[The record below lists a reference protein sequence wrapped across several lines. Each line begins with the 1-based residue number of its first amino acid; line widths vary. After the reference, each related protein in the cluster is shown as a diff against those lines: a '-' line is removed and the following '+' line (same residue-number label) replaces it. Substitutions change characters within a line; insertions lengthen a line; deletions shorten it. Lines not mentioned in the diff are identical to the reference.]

1 MSQFYGDF
9 VTGSVGSGLFFAEYY
24 FSGLWYW
31 HSAHHFS
38 LLHPLSIHF
47 LPLIKRIIFFNHS
60 VSVTVI
66 CFDFIMGG
74 LLSFSLQHNRLAVR
88 EYSNGICAEN

>member
-1 MSQFYGDF
+1 MCQFYGDF

-66 CFDFIMGG
+66 
-74 LLSFSLQHNRLAVR
+74 
-88 EYSNGICAEN
+88 